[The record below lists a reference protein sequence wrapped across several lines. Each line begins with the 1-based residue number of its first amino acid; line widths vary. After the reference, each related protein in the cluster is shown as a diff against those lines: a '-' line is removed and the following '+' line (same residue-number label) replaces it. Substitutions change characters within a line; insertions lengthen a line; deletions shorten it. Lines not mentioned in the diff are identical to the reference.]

1 MNLSLKARR
10 RAYSPHAG
18 IRRQTGF
25 SLIEVL
31 IALVVLAVGL
41 LGLALLQTTN
51 LRYTQSAQQR
61 TMAVNLASELLD
73 TIRTNRSQ
81 IASYEMAEA
90 DFAGVAPDPETGCAT
105 FPITS
110 NANNIERWQCEVRE
124 SLGPD
129 AFAIV
134 VVNDPEVSVNIVW
147 SEENMAELAGEGE
160 IELVTTL

>member
-1 MNLSLKARR
+1 MSTFLKRTRACRVDLS
-10 RAYSPHAG
+10 
-18 IRRQTGF
+18 RQQGF

-81 IASYEMAEA
+81 LASYAMDEA
-90 DFAGVAPDPETGCAT
+90 SFAGVAPDPATGCAT

-110 NANNIERWQCEVRE
+110 NANNIARWQCEVRE
-124 SLGPD
+124 SLGP
-129 AFAIV
+129 AAYAIV
-134 VVNDPEVSVNIVW
+134 RVDADPVVSVNIVW
-147 SEENMAELAGEGE
+147 SEDNMALLDDAGEV
-160 IELVTTL
+160 ELVTTL